1 MDTHRRVIT
10 GVDADGKS
18 VFISDEQLEPAVPP
32 LLGGVKIVQL
42 FGEDSIPTVPNDGT
56 FPDDLRFFA
65 SGRESYRFM
74 ICSYPPAS
82 EVTPP
87 DDIEAATAETE
98 RVTPG
103 ILDLGPM
110 AYGLHYTPSV
120 DLIYVLGGEV
130 TITLDDAATT
140 VLKAGDSL
148 MQCGARHAWANNG
161 SEWATFLVGTLG
173 ADLDESRHAPASQ

>member
-1 MDTHRRVIT
+1 MEQYRRVVT
-10 GVDADGKS
+10 GVDDAGKS
-18 VFISDEQLEPAVPP
+18 VFISDEALTPVQPP
-32 LLGGVKIVQL
+32 LLGGVKVLQL
-42 FGEDSIPTVPNDGT
+42 FGEDAIPTVPNDGT

-87 DDIEAATAETE
+87 EDIEAATAETE
-98 RVTPG
+98 RLAPG
-103 ILDLGPM
+103 ILDLGPQ

-120 DLIYVLGGEV
+120 DFIYVLGGEV
-130 TITLDDAATT
+130 TITLDDGATT
-140 VLKAGDSL
+140 VLRQGDSL

-161 SEWATFLVGTLG
+161 DTWATFLCGTLG
-173 ADLDESRHAPASQ
+173 ADLDETRHAPAA